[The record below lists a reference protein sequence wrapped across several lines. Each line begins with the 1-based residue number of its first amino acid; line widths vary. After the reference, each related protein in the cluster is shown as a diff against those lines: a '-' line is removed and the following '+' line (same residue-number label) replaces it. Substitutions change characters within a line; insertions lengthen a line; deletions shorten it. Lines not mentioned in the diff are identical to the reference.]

1 VTGTVGLDGLTND
14 TADSKTLCLTANNE
28 VVSNSGSTCIT
39 SSRRFKNSI
48 SSLDDASGLA
58 EILKLNPV
66 SFHYNDNVGIP
77 GEQVGFIAEQ
87 VQQVDPRLVI
97 LDASGTPF
105 TVRYEQLTSLLAK
118 AIQQIAT
125 ITGTFKDALIAWLG
139 SATNGL
145 ARVHTHELCTTKS
158 DGTEVCASGDQLA
171 ALLAG
176 AGAGAPNA
184 GSSGGAPAGE
194 PTQGDA
200 SVDTG
205 GSTTTDTNFLTFN
218 GNNPAEWQLNQPWQ
232 DNLGALFTHDGQ
244 SETTYSTS
252 TADTTQPGTTANAG
266 TDGFKDRDLYV
277 FCFNVAD
284 GKVVATQAANRIGM
298 DVRTNKDAKGNA
310 FGAEIYKAAQ
320 DGKFNEVSYM
330 FPKPGATEPSPKVS
344 FVTKVGDLGC
354 GVGYYK

>member
-1 VTGTVGLDGLTND
+1 VPHGQQRGGVELRFDVHHL
-14 TADSKTLCLTANNE
+14 K
-28 VVSNSGSTCIT
+28 SG
-39 SSRRFKNSI
+39 FKNSI

-252 TADTTQPGTTANAG
+252 TADTTQPGTTAIDYWAQVSNAEWLH
-266 TDGFKDRDLYV
+266 TTR
-277 FCFNVAD
+277 A
-284 GKVVATQAANRIGM
+284 VVVISPTANDNAATASTTPVAAN
-298 DVRTNKDAKGNA
+298 DNPPAPADASTTPAAANDNAPAPTTNAT
-310 FGAEIYKAAQ
+310 AQ
-320 DGKFNEVSYM
+320 
-330 FPKPGATEPSPKVS
+330 
-344 FVTKVGDLGC
+344 
-354 GVGYYK
+354 